1 MGIRGAGRGIS
12 TQHQASG
19 LGADFRYFVRD
30 FVKAVFDPY
39 RPERHYMRGP
49 GPKWHAK
56 YRPAA
61 PSYDAVSAT
70 GLVRMKAR

>member
-1 MGIRGAGRGIS
+1 
-12 TQHQASG
+12 
-19 LGADFRYFVRD
+19 
-30 FVKAVFDPY
+30 
-39 RPERHYMRGP
+39 MRGP

-61 PSYDAVSAT
+61 PSYDAVSAA